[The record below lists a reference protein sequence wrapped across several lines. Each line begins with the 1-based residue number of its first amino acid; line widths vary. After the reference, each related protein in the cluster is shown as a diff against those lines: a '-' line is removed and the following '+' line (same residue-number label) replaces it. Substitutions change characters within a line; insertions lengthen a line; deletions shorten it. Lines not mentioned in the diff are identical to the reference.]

1 MIMNLVVTI
10 TLEDRFYDLLE
21 ELLPAIGGRVRRSVK
36 KEIAARVDKKAEVA
50 VSIASERT
58 GAQTAELQ
66 EADAPAESA
75 VTAEQPQTPER
86 PQIPGQPQDATAE
99 PRNYSMEAR
108 EIMHRTRQRIEG
120 EDYLTNT
127 KGEGYTKY
135 HKALREQFLFFAA
148 TLGVDKPGNINSS
161 EMLDNFAQMCDDL
174 YIADDGKLETRKAP
188 F

>member
-1 MIMNLVVTI
+1 MNLIVTI

-36 KEIAARVDKKAEVA
+36 KEIAARVEEGAEVA
-50 VSIASERT
+50 VSIM
-58 GAQTAELQ
+58 Q
-66 EADAPAESA
+66 EPPQQ
-75 VTAEQPQTPER
+75 QPQTPE
-86 PQIPGQPQDATAE
+86 QPQDAAAE

-108 EIMHRTRQRIEG
+108 EIIHRTRQRIEG

-135 HKALREQFLFFAA
+135 HTALRDQFLFFAA
-148 TLGVDKPGNINSS
+148 TLGVDKPGNINSP